1 MKRPEK
7 SSSQSAVVNLAIA
20 AQFGLF
26 CIETQCRNV
35 FAYLNPLQ
43 VFYVL
48 FFNLEQQC
56 IKQVRLRKPK
66 EIVFLNECAVSQIL
80 KYDENK

>member
-43 VFYVL
+43 VLYVL
-48 FFNLEQQC
+48 FFNLEHQLPVVDD
-56 IKQVRLRKPK
+56 ISFRPL
-66 EIVFLNECAVSQIL
+66 ISVF
-80 KYDENK
+80 